1 MMNRLELL
9 ILVVVAGMVFT
20 LALVGLLTGVN
31 GTRLGIALM
40 ILGAA
45 IGYIGKALV
54 FYMKKK

>member
-1 MMNRLELL
+1 MNRLELL
-9 ILVVVAGMVFT
+9 ILVVLAGMVFI

-45 IGYIGKALV
+45 IGYLGKAMLS
-54 FYMKKK
+54 YTKKK